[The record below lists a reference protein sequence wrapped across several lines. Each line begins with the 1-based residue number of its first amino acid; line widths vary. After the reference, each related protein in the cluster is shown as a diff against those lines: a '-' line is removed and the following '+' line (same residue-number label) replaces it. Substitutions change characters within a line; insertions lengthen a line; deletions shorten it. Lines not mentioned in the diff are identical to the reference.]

1 MDEILTPEQWYE
13 LKGRIKK
20 LYPELTET
28 DLQYHEA
35 VEQDMLTMVAY
46 SLRKTKEIMLGI
58 LANQYHLSPLKNYWR
73 YSRKSHIRQKT
84 E

>member
-20 LYPELTET
+20 QYPELQEA
-28 DLQYHEA
+28 DLEYHEA
-35 VEQDMLTMVAY
+35 VEQDLLTMVAY

-58 LANQYHLSPLKNYWR
+58 LAKQYHLSPMKNYWR
-73 YSRKSHIRQKT
+73 YSRRSRITQSVK
-84 E
+84 